1 MEIRRRVFIITF
13 MILLI
18 LFAFQY
24 FVFRYTKKLSLSFGD
39 KASTLMVDQ
48 NVCQLNNA
56 GLCRFHPIDSGINK
70 LDTKKKFDYDSNK
83 GVRDEVVGLTSEF
96 LNKDTDKS
104 EANAELSY
112 NRRMKGDVLENS
124 NMTADEAKAN
134 SSPGMNEVKNQIMVV
149 PNQGTM
155 NNSIKKVD
163 QTYSDISVIPNTS
176 SDQKEKIK
184 NSSEELETNDR
195 IELVKKGSFV
205 FNDKMVGPDVS
216 TLNGPFISI
225 SQIYSKLSRAHKSA
239 CSKRLQCRQTS
250 RRDHELHYARL
261 EIENASVLRSTPEI
275 SSSVFRNISMFTRSY
290 ELMEKMLKVY
300 VYDEGEKPIFHQPI
314 LTGIYASE
322 GWFMKL
328 LEDNKKF
335 VVKDP
340 EKAHLFYLPF
350 SSQFLRS
357 AFGNK
362 FRNKRDLQKPLKN
375 YIDVIGKKYRF
386 WNKNGGSDHFLVACH
401 DWAPKLTK
409 RLVKNCIRA
418 LCNANGAGD
427 FEIGKDTSLPVTF
440 VHSTEDLITKIG
452 GKPPSE
458 RTTLAFFAG
467 SMHGYLRPILLHY
480 WENKEPDMMIVG
492 PMPNSIEGKN
502 AYMEQMKSSKYCI
515 CARGYQ
521 VHSPRV
527 IEAILNECIPV
538 IISDNYVPPL
548 FEVLNWESFSVFVK
562 EREIPNLRDI
572 LLSIPEE
579 NYRAMHSRVKM
590 VQQHF
595 LWHEKPAKYDAFHM
609 ILHSIWY
616 TRVFQIKSN

>member
-1 MEIRRRVFIITF
+1 MFIITF

-239 CSKRLQCRQTS
+239 CSKVWITFQG
-250 RRDHELHYARL
+250 
-261 EIENASVLRSTPEI
+261 ST
-275 SSSVFRNISMFTRSY
+275 
-290 ELMEKMLKVY
+290 
-300 VYDEGEKPIFHQPI
+300 
-314 LTGIYASE
+314 
-322 GWFMKL
+322 
-328 LEDNKKF
+328 
-335 VVKDP
+335 
-340 EKAHLFYLPF
+340 
-350 SSQFLRS
+350 
-357 AFGNK
+357 
-362 FRNKRDLQKPLKN
+362 
-375 YIDVIGKKYRF
+375 
-386 WNKNGGSDHFLVACH
+386 
-401 DWAPKLTK
+401 
-409 RLVKNCIRA
+409 
-418 LCNANGAGD
+418 
-427 FEIGKDTSLPVTF
+427 FE
-440 VHSTEDLITKIG
+440 
-452 GKPPSE
+452 
-458 RTTLAFFAG
+458 
-467 SMHGYLRPILLHY
+467 
-480 WENKEPDMMIVG
+480 
-492 PMPNSIEGKN
+492 
-502 AYMEQMKSSKYCI
+502 
-515 CARGYQ
+515 
-521 VHSPRV
+521 
-527 IEAILNECIPV
+527 
-538 IISDNYVPPL
+538 
-548 FEVLNWESFSVFVK
+548 
-562 EREIPNLRDI
+562 
-572 LLSIPEE
+572 
-579 NYRAMHSRVKM
+579 
-590 VQQHF
+590 
-595 LWHEKPAKYDAFHM
+595 
-609 ILHSIWY
+609 
-616 TRVFQIKSN
+616 